1 MTQHYSSM
9 PFSLNCGSLVV
20 IILDAVS
27 MLLYM
32 CYWLHCIIGGGVGG
46 VVYGRPISLS
56 HTWEKQRQEIPSC
69 SSSRVK

>member
-1 MTQHYSSM
+1 M
-9 PFSLNCGSLVV
+9 PFCLNCGSLVV

-46 VVYGRPISLS
+46 GCLWPSNFSVSHMGETATGNSLLQQLQG
-56 HTWEKQRQEIPSC
+56 EMIKE
-69 SSSRVK
+69 